1 MRAAGDVSATIDTIT
16 PGTYQLVNGGP
27 ASNGEPLS
35 DFGVLAGMEMKDGI
49 QHERLYWVEL
59 AEYHAGM

>member
-1 MRAAGDVSATIDTIT
+1 MRAAGDISAAIANIT
-16 PGTYQLVNGGP
+16 PGIYKLVNGGP
-27 ASNGEPLS
+27 ASNGESLS
-35 DFGVLAGMEMKDGI
+35 DFGVLAGMEMKDGV